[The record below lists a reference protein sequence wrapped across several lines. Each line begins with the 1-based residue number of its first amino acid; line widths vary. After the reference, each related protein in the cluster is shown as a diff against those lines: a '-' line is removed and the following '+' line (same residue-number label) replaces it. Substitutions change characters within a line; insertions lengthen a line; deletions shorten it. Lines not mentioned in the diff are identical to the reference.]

1 MKARSQ
7 KQAPA
12 DQNMEQETDKQQTN
26 TTSPE
31 PYLIDNRGLKLVDYL
46 RAKFN
51 KAKTLR
57 VVSAYFNIYGYE
69 ALREQLKKVER
80 VRFLYGEPTSA
91 DNVDPH
97 NNEYKAYWIH
107 EEHLAPRQTLQQK
120 QLAADCQDWLKKS
133 SVEVRSIRRSN
144 FLHGKMY
151 ISETADGN
159 EDSAVVGSSNFTGSG
174 LGSVANPNLE
184 INVASTDKSE
194 INQLKNW
201 FDGLWDDDEQTED
214 VKQKVITALG
224 RLGEDQSPEIVYYKT
239 LYEVFKDELDR
250 LREGEAQPQ
259 YLKRLDQTAIWEYLY
274 TFQRDGYL
282 SIINKLEHLN
292 GCILADSVGLGKTYT
307 ALAVIKH
314 FELKYNANVLVLC
327 PKKLENNWKR
337 FSQRY
342 NEKGN
347 PFAEDRFQYNIL
359 AHTDLP
365 RTKGSANGIDLAKFD
380 WSNFNLVV
388 IDESHNFRNA
398 TPSKRDEQ
406 GNLIRPSRYERLLE
420 DVIQAGGSTKVL
432 MLSAT
437 PVNITLTDLRNQLYL
452 MTERSPTALREQLD
466 IPNYE
471 AVIKQ
476 AQKRFE
482 ENQHHHRDKRLMIEA
497 LGADLFRLINGVSIA
512 RSRRQIKEHYEK
524 DLKDIGA
531 FPEPPNPEKRTPQ
544 TDVKGELSYDQL
556 NEEISKMYLSVYNP
570 SYFLL
575 SNRQQALLGA
585 EKGTNVPSNLD
596 FRQRSERS
604 FIIGIMRVNLLKR
617 LESSVDSFVKTL
629 EKIIRAV
636 ENLEQRIAEF
646 EETGNPALT
655 VSGVLYEDE
664 EDEDFERNER
674 AKSYRLIELDLEH
687 YKRRLGEDKQLLNQI
702 RDRAKLVTP
711 ARDGKLK
718 ALRQD
723 IRNKAVKATVDKNA
737 SCKMLIFTTFADTAK
752 YLYDN
757 LQELTK
763 ELNLKVA
770 LISGTGV
777 ATEFGE
783 RNFNAILDNFA
794 PVARGRTP
802 DSEEPEIDL
811 LIATD
816 CISEGQNLQDC
827 DLVVNYDIHWNPVR
841 LIQRFGRIDR
851 IGSRHKQIRMIN
863 YWPTDDMER
872 YLNLENRVRARMV
885 LADMAGTGDSNLL
898 DKSQVSFDLKRV
910 NEQLQLQ
917 HDGEQLDPDAA
928 SGGLSFSDL
937 SLEHFVHQLWNYLD
951 RYRDELEKMP
961 NGIYA
966 VTEAKTEQDEG
977 VIFLLKHK
985 KQRKADAA
993 KYNYSPV
1000 MPYYLIYLSRTGK
1013 VKIGCT
1019 NTQTLLDR
1027 FNKLT
1032 ANQKDPKPELCD
1044 AFDDEIQQG
1053 NNMELYDQLLGTTV
1067 KHIQEMSRIRGNQDR
1082 GKRGFTIPKQEERPN
1097 SIDKFELI
1105 TWLVVKR

>member
-1 MKARSQ
+1 
-7 KQAPA
+7 
-12 DQNMEQETDKQQTN
+12 MEQETDKQQTN
-26 TTSPE
+26 TTPPE

-69 ALREQLKKVER
+69 ALRDQLKKVER

-91 DNVDPH
+91 DNVDPR
-97 NNEYKAYWIH
+97 NNEYKAYLIH
-107 EEHLAPRQTLQQK
+107 EKHLVPSQTLRQK
-120 QLAADCQDWLKKS
+120 QLAADCQDWLKKN

-174 LGSVANPNLE
+174 LGSAANPNLE

-194 INQLKNW
+194 INQLKDW
-201 FDGLWDDDEQTED
+201 FDDLWDDDAQTKD
-214 VKQKVITALG
+214 VKKEVLEALG
-224 RLGEDQSPEIVYYKT
+224 RLGKDQTPQIVYYKT
-239 LYEVFKDELDR
+239 LYEVFKDELKS
-250 LREGEAQPQ
+250 LREGDTRPQ
-259 YLKRLDQTAIWEYLY
+259 HLKQLDQTEIWKQLY
-274 TFQRDGYL
+274 DFQKDGYRSL
-282 SIINKLEHLN
+282 INRLERLN

-337 FSQRY
+337 FSQRF
-342 NEKGN
+342 NQKGN
-347 PFAEDRFQYNIL
+347 PFAEDRFQYHVL
-359 AHTDLP
+359 AHTDLA
-365 RTKGSANGIDLAKFD
+365 RTEGHANGIDLEKFN

-388 IDESHNFRNA
+388 IDESHNFRNS
-398 TPSKRDEQ
+398 TPGKKDEQ
-406 GNLIRPSRYERLLE
+406 GIRVRPSRYERLLE
-420 DVIQAGGSTKVL
+420 DVIQKGGSTKVL

-452 MTERSPTALREQLD
+452 MTEKSPYALGESLG
-466 IPNYE
+466 IFNYE
-471 AVIKQ
+471 MVLKQ

-482 ENQHHHRDKRLMIEA
+482 ENQHHHRDKRLIIEA

-512 RSRRQIKEHYEK
+512 RSRRKITEKYAK
-524 DLKDIGA
+524 DLKGIEA

-556 NEEISKMYLSVYNP
+556 NEEISNIYLSVYNP

-604 FIIGIMRVNLLKR
+604 FITGIMRVNLLKR
-617 LESSVDSFVKTL
+617 LESSVGSFVKTL
-629 EKIIRAV
+629 EKIIGTV
-636 ENLEQRIAEF
+636 EKLEQRIAEF

-674 AKSYRLIELDLEH
+674 AKSYKLIELDLEH
-687 YKRRLGEDKQLLNQI
+687 YKRRLGEDKRLLTEICN
-702 RDRAKLVTP
+702 RAKLVTP
-711 ARDGKLK
+711 DRDGKLK

-723 IRNKAVKATVDKNA
+723 IRNRAVKATVDKDGKPGR
-737 SCKMLIFTTFADTAK
+737 KMLVFTTFADTGR
-752 YLYDN
+752 YLYEN
-757 LQELTK
+757 LRTLAAEQK
-763 ELNLKVA
+763 LNIA
-770 LISGTGV
+770 FISGTGV

-783 RNFNAILDNFA
+783 NDFNAILDNFA
-794 PVARGRTP
+794 PVARGRSP

-851 IGSRHKQIRMIN
+851 IGSRYKQIRMIN
-863 YWPTDDMER
+863 YWPTEDMER

-898 DKSQVSFDLKRV
+898 DKSQVAYDLHRNNDQLILQFDGKPP
-910 NEQLQLQ
+910 
-917 HDGEQLDPDAA
+917 DPDSA

-937 SLEHFVHQLWNYLD
+937 SLEDFVHQLWNYLD

-966 VTEAKTEQDEG
+966 VTKAKTEQDEG
-977 VIFLLKHK
+977 VIFVLRHTKQHK
-985 KQRKADAA
+985 TDAA

-1000 MPYYLIYLSRTGK
+1000 MPYYLIYLNNSGE
-1013 VKIGCT
+1013 VKIGCA
-1019 NTQTLLDR
+1019 NTQILLDR
-1027 FNKLT
+1027 FSKLAAHEENLNKT
-1032 ANQKDPKPELCD
+1032 LCD
-1044 AFDDEIQQG
+1044 EFDTEIQQG
-1053 NNMELYDQLLGTTV
+1053 RDMRLYDQLLDKTV
-1067 KHIQEMSRIRGNQDR
+1067 DHIREAARIQSDRDR
-1082 GKRGFTIPKQEERPN
+1082 GKRDFTIPTQEERPN

-1105 TWLVVKR
+1105 TWLVVKSERSS